1 MSGTGHLI
9 LMFAE
14 AFFLSIF
21 LYILIRLKPWLG
33 LSPLFVTV
41 GSLQFVQVILAMS
54 LYIEVFP
61 GLLISP
67 GSSVFFVGTILGVL
81 LVYIVNDALSTRKLI
96 YSLLIANVFLSLITI
111 SISQHFL
118 GEDIHFFVDL
128 PREVFLQHPR
138 VMIVGTFALFIDT
151 ILVIIVYELMSN
163 IKFLFL
169 RILITLSLVLIL
181 DSIIFVTGVFF
192 ENEDFLNI
200 LISNITGKL
209 LTVPFFALGIITIEK
224 IMKRNNIHETKT
236 IKDFF
241 NLLTYREKFEKA
253 SREIIDNNKRFQKL
267 TDNFPGMLYQYQLS
281 QDGTSCFLYVSKG
294 VEEIYEI
301 SIKDLQNDAS
311 FFFKNIHKDDIDMI
325 DSTLKDSAK
334 KLKDWNIEYRIDVP
348 KKGLCWLR
356 SHSKPEKLDDGTI
369 IWYGAVTDITN
380 LKTIEIDKNKK
391 EQLLFQQSKMAAMG
405 EMLGNIAHQWRQ
417 PLSTISSASTGAKL
431 QKEMDCLSDS
441 QLNSALTAINASA
454 QYLSQTIEDFRSFF
468 NPNNNKTS
476 EINILDTIDKTLKLV
491 KSQFVSKDIEI
502 IQKIENYKLLTID
515 NELVQ
520 VLINILNNAKDALLK
535 VEDQKRYIFINTYK
549 DNSNFIIEIKDS
561 AKGIPKDIIN
571 RVFEPYFTTK
581 HQSVGTGIGL
591 YMSQE
596 IINNHLGGTLTVSN
610 ETYSY
615 DGLEYTGANFLIKIP
630 MD

>member
-1 MSGTGHLI
+1 MSGIGHLI

-14 AFFLSIF
+14 AFLLAIF
-21 LYILIRLKPWLG
+21 LYFLIRLKPWLG
-33 LSPLFVTV
+33 LSPLFVTL

-54 LYIEVFP
+54 LYIEVLP

-81 LVYIVNDALSTRKLI
+81 LVYIVSDALSARKLI
-96 YSLLIANVFLSLITI
+96 YSLLIANVFLSFTTI

-118 GEDIHFFVDL
+118 GEDIHLFVDL
-128 PREVFLQHPR
+128 PREVFLQNPR

-151 ILVIIVYELMSN
+151 ILVIIVYDLMSN

-169 RILITLSLVLIL
+169 RILITLSLILIF
-181 DSIIFVTGVFF
+181 DSIVFITGVFF
-192 ENEDFLNI
+192 ESEDYLNI

-224 IMKRNNIHETKT
+224 IMKRRNIHETKT

-281 QDGTSCFLYVSKG
+281 PDGTSCFLYVSKG

-301 SIKDLQNDAS
+301 SIQDLQNDAS
-311 FFFKNIHKDDIDMI
+311 LFFKNIHRDDIDMI

-334 KLKDWNIEYRIDVP
+334 TLKDWNLEYRVNVP
-348 KKGLCWLR
+348 KKGLYWLHG
-356 SHSKPEKLDDGTI
+356 HSKPEKFDDGTI

-380 LKTIEIDKNKK
+380 LKTIEIDKNKN
-391 EQLLFQQSKMAAMG
+391 EQMLFQQSKMAAMG

-417 PLSTISSASTGAKL
+417 PLSVISTSSTGAKL
-431 QKEMDCLSDS
+431 QKEMNCLSDE

-454 QYLSQTIEDFRSFF
+454 QYLSQTIEDFRNFF

-491 KSQFVSKDIEI
+491 NSQLVSKDIEI

-549 DNSNFIIEIKDS
+549 DNFNFIIEIKDN
-561 AKGIPKDIIN
+561 ARGIPKDIIN

-615 DGLEYTGANFLIKIP
+615 DGVEYTGANFLIKIP
-630 MD
+630 TD